1 MANTP
6 KWTEERT
13 ETLTNLFP
21 AGTYVS
27 QADVAVAAEKLE
39 TTSRSVSSKLRK
51 LGYEVQLAS
60 EVVKPSA
67 WTEDLTAELVNL
79 VENNPGS
86 FTYAELAEAVGNGFT
101 AKQVQGKILSLELTG
116 NIKPSVKPE
125 SVKTYTDAEE
135 AKFVA
140 MVGEGAF
147 IEDLA
152 AALGKE
158 LNSIRGKAL
167 SLLRAGVIS
176 AIPKQ
181 KKSTA
186 AVKQDAFDALGD
198 VSGMTVAQI
207 AEALGKTERGVKTL
221 LTRREVKAADYDG
234 AAKAAKAHKE

>member
-13 ETLTNLFP
+13 ETLINLFP

-51 LGYEVQLAS
+51 MGYEVQLAS
-60 EVVKPSA
+60 EVVKPNV
-67 WTEDLTAELVNL
+67 WTEDLTAELVKL

-86 FTYAELAEAVGNGFT
+86 FTYAELAEAFGNGFT

-116 NIKPSVKPE
+116 NIKPSAKPG
-125 SVKTYTDAEE
+125 SVKKYTDAEE

-152 AALGKE
+152 AALGRE
-158 LNSIRGKAL
+158 FNNIRGKAL

-181 KKSTA
+181 KNSTA
-186 AVKQDAFDALGD
+186 VGKQDAFVALGD